1 MTRPD
6 IATPRPPIRRTGADG
21 RRGPPGPSPLSREPE
36 APDVPLGVAK
46 DLRLLATTCGAPR
59 GRPVVAPPPLP
70 LPLEAVDAPVYLVT
84 WLALRWVRGAL
95 GLGAV
100 LCGVAYYM
108 TSASRGA

>member
-6 IATPRPPIRRTGADG
+6 IATPRPPIHRTGADA
-21 RRGPPGPSPLSREPE
+21 RRGPE
-36 APDVPLGVAK
+36 APDVPIGVAE
-46 DLRLLATTCGAPR
+46 DLRALAMTCRAPR
-59 GRPVVAPPPLP
+59 ARSAVAPPP

-108 TSASRGA
+108 TSAPRGA